1 MSWAPDGDRVGGDG
15 YVRVS
20 EKVEKRLMII
30 DDEYIRMIRGEKV
43 RTIFP
48 LIIELV
54 ILLLLFNP
62 FCWDIGKLNY
72 WMASGAI
79 RIYLFLPGVPFT
91 KKRREKRKK
100 REYLATGRKEI
111 LIVGFLNV
119 LAELM
124 FWLLIADRIWWDGW
138 AVNPVICLLDCVCI
152 GISAG
157 YLVVKIQK
165 WRKHGKRACSSTA
178 NIM

>member
-1 MSWAPDGDRVGGDG
+1 MGDRVGGDG

-20 EKVEKRLMII
+20 EKVEERLMII

-54 ILLLLFNP
+54 ILLLLFNSL
-62 FCWDIGKLNY
+62 CWDMGKLNY

-79 RIYLFLPGVPFT
+79 GIYLFLPGVPFT

-100 REYLATGRKEI
+100 REYLAMLLHYQGRQPSRVQGVHRLHSFSVQSE
-111 LIVGFLNV
+111 
-119 LAELM
+119 
-124 FWLLIADRIWWDGW
+124 
-138 AVNPVICLLDCVCI
+138 
-152 GISAG
+152 
-157 YLVVKIQK
+157 
-165 WRKHGKRACSSTA
+165 SS
-178 NIM
+178 NHKGVP

>member
-20 EKVEKRLMII
+20 EKVEKRIMII

-54 ILLLLFNP
+54 ILLLLFNL

-79 RIYLFLPGVPFT
+79 GIYLFLPGVPFT
-91 KKRREKRKK
+91 REAQRKKEEKGIPCHGEKRDPD
-100 REYLATGRKEI
+100 RGIPECFGGAY
-111 LIVGFLNV
+111 V
-119 LAELM
+119 LAS
-124 FWLLIADRIWWDGW
+124 DSRPD
-138 AVNPVICLLDCVCI
+138 
-152 GISAG
+152 
-157 YLVVKIQK
+157 LV
-165 WRKHGKRACSSTA
+165 G
-178 NIM
+178 